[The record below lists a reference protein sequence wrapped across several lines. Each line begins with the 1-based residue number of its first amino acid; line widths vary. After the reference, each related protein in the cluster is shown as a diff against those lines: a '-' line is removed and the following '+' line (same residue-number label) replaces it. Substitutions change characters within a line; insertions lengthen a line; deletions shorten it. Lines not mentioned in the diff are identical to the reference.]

1 VIKSAFDLVEEAK
14 ASIEVI
20 TPDRLAAEIASGRVV
35 VVDVRDSQ
43 ERELGYIPGSIH
55 IPRIAL
61 EFAADPT
68 SPAADARLH
77 PSRRVVLHCGL
88 GLGSALATARLREMG
103 YESPVNLEG
112 GYEAW
117 VKGGYTVE
125 YPTST
130 RNRLLG

>member
-1 VIKSAFDLVEEAK
+1 MSKTAFQLVEEAK
-14 ASIEVI
+14 ATIEGV
-20 TPDRLAAEIASGRVV
+20 TPDQLAHEIALGEVV

-55 IPRIAL
+55 IPRVTL

-68 SPAADARLH
+68 SPAADPRLH
-77 PSRRVVLHCGL
+77 NAQRVVLHCGL
-88 GLGSALATARLREMG
+88 GFGGALATARLREMG
-103 YESPVNLEG
+103 YEAPANLEG

-117 VKGGYTVE
+117 IRAGYPVE
-125 YPTST
+125 YPQSA

>member
-1 VIKSAFDLVEEAK
+1 VIKSAFKLVEEAK
-14 ASIEVI
+14 ATIEGV
-20 TPDRLAAEIASGRVV
+20 TPDQLAAGMASGGVV

-55 IPRIAL
+55 IPRVAL

-68 SPAADARLH
+68 SPAADPRLQDG
-77 PSRRVVLHCGL
+77 RRVVLHCGL
-88 GLGSALATARLREMG
+88 GFGSALATARLREMG
-103 YESPVNLEG
+103 YEALANLEG

-117 VKGGYTVE
+117 VKAGHRVE
-125 YPTST
+125 YPQST